1 MRGEESKKSE
11 QRCVMQVD
19 TYNKSEGIAI
29 KDAMN
34 MLSKK
39 NITQVWQ
46 LHGGGGGATSCAAE
60 TATNA
65 RSIVKYIL

>member
-1 MRGEESKKSE
+1 
-11 QRCVMQVD
+11 MQVD

-46 LHGGGGGATSCAAE
+46 LHGGGGATSCAAE